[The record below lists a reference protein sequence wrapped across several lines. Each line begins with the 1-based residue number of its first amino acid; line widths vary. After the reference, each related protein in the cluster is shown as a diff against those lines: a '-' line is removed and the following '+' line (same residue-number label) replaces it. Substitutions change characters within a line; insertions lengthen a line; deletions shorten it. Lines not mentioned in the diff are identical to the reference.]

1 MAFLSLLC
9 TFQPNLGNVF
19 LSDTVNMSILEI
31 VVLFVFYEQQVAASA
46 QCSVSS
52 AVLSQRHCVMDSRL
66 TYHLLELMLLMIL
79 LMLIFHLLLIS
90 RIKPQQH
97 PLKKCIFVLRQS
109 HLNLNTYIHLL
120 SLRVPGAAALVRR
133 EESSSTQKR
142 ESGSTSSAGSTREE
156 EEIMMEPIPRV
167 EEEAAEVIKRHF

>member
-1 MAFLSLLC
+1 M
-9 TFQPNLGNVF
+9 
-19 LSDTVNMSILEI
+19 
-31 VVLFVFYEQQVAASA
+31 AASA

-79 LMLIFHLLLIS
+79 LMLIFPLLLIS
-90 RIKPQQH
+90 RINHNSNSIHYAMSLCQ
-97 PLKKCIFVLRQS
+97 L
-109 HLNLNTYIHLL
+109 HLNLNTYFHLL

-167 EEEAAEVIKRHF
+167 EEDASEVFKH